1 MADSHPQIME
11 NSHSKGSQPSWRDSF
26 SNAVMVGGRFFL
38 GVFSEVYGLYQ
49 LVTPSFCIE
58 TSDTSQFMT
67 VTFPN
72 RSFFLRRCCNHS

>member
-26 SNAVMVGGRFFL
+26 SNAVMVGG
-38 GVFSEVYGLYQ
+38 VFSEVYGLYQ

-58 TSDTSQFMT
+58 TSDTSQCMT
-67 VTFPN
+67 VKFPN
-72 RSFFLRRCCNHS
+72 RSFFFEKML

>member
-26 SNAVMVGGRFFL
+26 SNAVMVGG
-38 GVFSEVYGLYQ
+38 VFSEVYGLYQ

-67 VTFPN
+67 VKFPN
-72 RSFFLRRCCNHS
+72 RSFFFEKML